1 MFRAVFAIL
10 ASLTSIYAIVC
21 VVRIILTWIPRATF
35 HPATKFLARICDPF
49 LDLFHGIRWMRLGSL
64 DFSPA
69 IALCLL
75 GAISTIFSHL
85 ANSQTIRLGLIL
97 GLLLQTVWSVVAS
110 VLSFLI
116 LLLVIRL
123 IMILV
128 SRSSFSNNP
137 IIYQLDQC
145 IGTIVTAISH
155 TFTGSRQITYKTG
168 LIISIVTLIVLN
180 FIGQLLF
187 SILINILANLPL

>member
-1 MFRAVFAIL
+1 MFRTVFAIL
-10 ASLTSIYAIVC
+10 ASVVSLYAIVC

-35 HPATKFLARICDPF
+35 HPATKFLASICDPF
-49 LDLFHGIRWMRLGSL
+49 LDLFHGIRWMRMGSL

-75 GAISTIFSHL
+75 GAVSTIFSHL
-85 ANSQTIRLGLIL
+85 ANSSSMRLGLIL

-116 LLLVIRL
+116 ILLVIRL

-128 SRSSFSNNP
+128 AKNSFSNNP

-145 IGTIVTAISH
+145 IGAIVTSISR

-168 LIISIVTLIVLN
+168 LIIAIATLIVLN

-187 SILINILANLPL
+187 SILVNILAGLPL